1 MKIIHNARAV
11 LTKGYVSWLVYLG
24 TGMQIIFEF
33 GLSERLPGWVVILLL
48 ALILLG
54 RTLKQDTVSGRKA
67 ATARRRRREKAKAA
81 RSKP

>member
-1 MKIIHNARAV
+1 MTFISNAKEI

-24 TGMQIIFEF
+24 TALQIIFEF
-33 GLSERLPGWVVILLL
+33 GLSEQLPGWAVILLL

-54 RTLKQDTVSGRKA
+54 RTLKQDAISGRKA
-67 ATARRRRREKAKAA
+67 AAARRRRRNKAKAA